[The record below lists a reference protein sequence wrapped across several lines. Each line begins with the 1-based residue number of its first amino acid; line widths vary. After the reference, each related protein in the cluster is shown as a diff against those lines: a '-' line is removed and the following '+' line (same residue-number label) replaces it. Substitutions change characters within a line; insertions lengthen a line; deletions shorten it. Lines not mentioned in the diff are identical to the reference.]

1 MKYTVIFGW
10 DLGCDQ
16 FMPDVEQSFDSK
28 ELADDY
34 MWSVWRSDPK
44 KYDLCRTFVE
54 DKEIAK

>member
-1 MKYTVIFGW
+1 
-10 DLGCDQ
+10 
-16 FMPDVEQSFDSK
+16 MPDVEQSFDSK